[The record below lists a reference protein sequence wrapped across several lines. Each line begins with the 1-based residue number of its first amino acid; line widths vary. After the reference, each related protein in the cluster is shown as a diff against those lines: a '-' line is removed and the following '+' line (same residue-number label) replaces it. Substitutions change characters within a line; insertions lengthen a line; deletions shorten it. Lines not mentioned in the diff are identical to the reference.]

1 VVLVSGSGPQDRNE
15 ELMDHKPFLVLSDYL
30 TRQGIGVLRYDDRGV
45 GKSTG
50 DFGAAT
56 SADFATDALAA
67 VNYLKTRP
75 EVNSKF
81 IGIAGHS
88 EGGFIAPMVAAQS
101 KDVGFIVML
110 AGPGVIGKELLAL
123 QKELITKAA
132 GASPEAAKKEA
143 SELMELYDVVC
154 SEKDEAK
161 AKAKFSELLKKQ
173 YDALPE
179 QGKKETGDFAA
190 LNTRY
195 ILSIFN
201 PWMKY
206 FLCSDPSVYLKKVKC
221 PVLALNGDKD
231 LQVDADQNLPGIQ
244 KALKKAK
251 NKKVIV
257 HKLKN
262 LNHLFQ
268 TSEIGSPSDYAKIE
282 ETMSPVVL
290 KIVADWVLSIS
301 KS

>member
-1 VVLVSGSGPQDRNE
+1 
-15 ELMDHKPFLVLSDYL
+15 LMDHKPFLVLSDYL

-75 EVNSKF
+75 EVNPKF

-88 EGGFIAPMVAAQS
+88 EGGLIAPMVASKS
-101 KDVGFIVML
+101 KDVGFIVLL
-110 AGPGVIGKELLAL
+110 AGPGVIGKDLLAL
-123 QKELITKAA
+123 QTELITKAG
-132 GASPEAAKKEA
+132 GATAEA
-143 SELMELYDVVC
+143 SKKQNAENLVVYNIIC
-154 SEKDEAK
+154 SEKNEAK
-161 AKAKFSELLKKQ
+161 AKTLVSELIKKQ

-179 QGKKETGDFAA
+179 NKKKEAGDLKTLQDRSLTQLF
-190 LNTRY
+190 
-195 ILSIFN
+195 S

-206 FLCSDPSVYLKKVKC
+206 FLCHDPAIVFKKVKC

-231 LQVDADQNLPGIQ
+231 LQVDAEQNLPGIQ

-251 NKKVIV
+251 NKKVTV
-257 HKLKN
+257 QKLKN

-268 TSEIGSPSDYAKIE
+268 TSETGSPSDYAKIE